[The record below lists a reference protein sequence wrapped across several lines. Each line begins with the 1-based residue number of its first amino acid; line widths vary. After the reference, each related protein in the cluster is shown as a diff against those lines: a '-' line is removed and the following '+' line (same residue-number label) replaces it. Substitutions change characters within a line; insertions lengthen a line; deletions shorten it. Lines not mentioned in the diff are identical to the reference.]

1 MVGVFGLLAYSVQQR
16 VREFGVRIA
25 MGAAASDVLRLVLG
39 HAAKLMLIG
48 LALGLTAAAVLS
60 RYLTTLLFEV
70 RPLDPLTFIAVPVV
84 LLVTAAIAVATP
96 AWRAARIDPVVAFRT
111 E

>member
-39 HAAKLMLIG
+39 NAAKLMLIG
-48 LALGLTAAAVLS
+48 LVLGLTAAAVLS
-60 RYLTTLLFEV
+60 RYLTTLLYQV
-70 RPLDPLTFIAVPVV
+70 RPLDPLTFIAVALI
-84 LLVTAAIAVATP
+84 LLITAAIAVAVP
-96 AWRAARIDPVVAFRT
+96 AWRAARVDPVMAFRA